1 MIDNILKLN
10 GLSVEILKELSF
22 PSSLDISLKKNL
34 HYFNYDDLMNE
45 LSNMVEWLSEKEILE
60 SISLDFRIKSMDSI
74 KMKYERYYPDSQTR
88 KTFNDVLGFRAFCD
102 EYNDLLNTDSQLF
115 KIVDLSKGK
124 SSDDG
129 YRGVH
134 LYYQLDNHHY
144 PIEIQYNTFYDRQLN
159 NWLHSYLYKRN
170 EFPNSI
176 GREMRAKY
184 ERGLIHSESDFKEE
198 LENVLHNC

>member
-124 SSDDG
+124 SIDDG